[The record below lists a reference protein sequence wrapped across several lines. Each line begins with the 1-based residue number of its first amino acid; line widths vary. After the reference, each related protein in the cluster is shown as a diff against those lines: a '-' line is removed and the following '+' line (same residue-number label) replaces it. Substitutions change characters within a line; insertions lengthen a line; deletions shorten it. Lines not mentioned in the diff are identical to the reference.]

1 MLRSLLCSIWW
12 KIHFLSCY
20 KGVPRGLKVI
30 ASTQD
35 KHVNNKCTQ
44 SALQAHT
51 FTDNHITWDTLRLHG
66 FQQIKRSIISIN
78 NTPPHTVLLWR
89 KWVGFCSVFMYFPQ
103 SEFNQFLSDSKKG
116 KSCSHMVVTERKA
129 VNLPQKTRGEILL
142 ICFLL

>member
-1 MLRSLLCSIWW
+1 MLRSLLCSIRW

-35 KHVNNKCTQ
+35 KHENNKCTP

-51 FTDNHITWDTLRLHG
+51 FTDNYITWDTLRLRG
-66 FQQIKRSIISIN
+66 FQQIKRSVISIN

-89 KWVGFCSVFMYFPQ
+89 KGVGFCSVFVYFPQ
-103 SEFNQFLSDSKKG
+103 SLSSTSSFLIQKKG
-116 KSCSHMVVTERKA
+116 KTCSHMVLTETKA
-129 VNLPQKTRGEILL
+129 VI
-142 ICFLL
+142 